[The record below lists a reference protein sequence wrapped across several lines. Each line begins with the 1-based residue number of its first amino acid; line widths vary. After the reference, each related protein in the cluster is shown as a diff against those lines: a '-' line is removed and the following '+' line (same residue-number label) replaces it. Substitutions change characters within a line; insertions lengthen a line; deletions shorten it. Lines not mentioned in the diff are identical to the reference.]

1 MSYTLL
7 SSMITLSELVKSV
20 LENYSKYASDENIT
34 FLSQVAEENPD
45 LFISDY
51 LGIFYNLSNPNYV
64 KTASDEYLTDLEK
77 AFAEYNLAL
86 DELHERNP
94 KLASDITDAIIN
106 ITDNVSAEDYTQ
118 LVKGII
124 EQYSILAEMGET
136 LAEKFCEYLENI
148 GFSDISYKQVL
159 EYFTRLIFGVS
170 VELFSIPLM
179 IFLSGV
185 HDKLESIVGT
195 DKIDDPQ
202 IDEMIKDYKDAIIE
216 TFQEISPSL

>member
-7 SSMITLSELVKSV
+7 SDMITLSELVKSV
-20 LENYSKYASDENIT
+20 LENYGKYASDENIT

-64 KTASDEYLTDLEK
+64 KTASDGYLTDLEK

-86 DELHERNP
+86 DELYERNP
-94 KLASDITDAIIN
+94 KLASDITDTIIN
-106 ITDNVSAEDYTQ
+106 ITDNVSTEDYTQ
-118 LVKGII
+118 LLKEII
-124 EQYSILAEMGET
+124 EQYGILAEMGET

-148 GFSDISYKQVL
+148 GFSDVSYKQVL

-170 VELFSIPLM
+170 VELFSIPLI

-216 TFQEISPSL
+216 TFEEISPSL